1 MTYPTRF
8 TTTQKEILNEMIP
21 AISNMKPGKSL
32 IVEHQSVEEI
42 NRRRYLLYAW
52 LSPNHANK
60 KEIYTI
66 RTLSP
71 TSFLVVRRH
80 EGPAII
86 KATADDAE
94 RFVMDHLLDVVDPN
108 LALDIIRKHDLDPT
122 EQEAIYREWKEKIG
136 AET

>member
-1 MTYPTRF
+1 MTVTYPTKF
-8 TTTQKEILNEMIP
+8 TAAQNEVLNEIIP

-32 IVEHQSVEEI
+32 IVEHQSPAEL

-52 LSPNHANK
+52 LSPSHANK
-60 KEIYTI
+60 KEIYTV

-80 EGPAII
+80 EGPATI

-94 RFVMDHLLDVVDPN
+94 RFVMEHLLDVVDPE
-108 LALDIIRKHDLDPT
+108 LALQIIRQHDLDPS
-122 EQEAIYREWKEKIG
+122 EQESIYNEWEAKIR
-136 AET
+136 